1 MAAQQE
7 RVDGR
12 LEERLER
19 LERLLEAML
28 ARPIQVN
35 VEPEM
40 NGSNGASGCTYIVAL
55 RLLVKLKRDLSRD
68 LKPWPEARKLALER
82 IAVYQAELEELL
94 AEEPTYGK

>member
-1 MAAQQE
+1 M
-7 RVDGR
+7 DGR
-12 LEERLER
+12 FEERLER

-28 ARPIQVN
+28 ARPIQVH
-35 VEPEM
+35 VTLPETD
-40 NGSNGASGCTYIVAL
+40 GTRQGVACTREAVM